1 MSGKFGSRTMS
12 PCGVDLAE
20 GEQRHRGARVDQ
32 RLDARRV
39 GGGRLVVDVD
49 LAALQGQADR
59 PAALEPEDGVDVG
72 TEQVERHEGGEVE
85 PGGADAAE
93 LQRRGAVDQVLGA
106 VDAGARAAVDHGA
119 GAVGQHRGE
128 VVEVVPHLGAA
139 EQPRNDARRR
149 ADQQV
154 RAVGLGARDEAV
166 GAGDALATGVVDRCE
181 AWLTGKCAGESL
193 ADEPGPGIGSTAL
206 RERDDDLD
214 GLAGEVPVAGGGGPA
229 QQPAAED
236 RRQDGQDAEDRHD
249 RGGRPPVGRWWV
261 GVRRGR
267 GGRAQGCV
275 LRHRLTSLCR
285 RPGNGRG
292 RRRD

>member
-1 MSGKFGSRTMS
+1 MSTS
-12 PCGVDLAE
+12 PRCRASPTGP
-20 GEQRHRGARVDQ
+20 
-32 RLDARRV
+32 
-39 GGGRLVVDVD
+39 
-49 LAALQGQADR
+49 R
-59 PAALEPEDGVDVG
+59 PSTQDGVDVG
-72 TEQVERHEGGEVE
+72 IEQVERHEGGEVE

-93 LQRRGAVDQVLGA
+93 LERRGAVHQILGA
-106 VDAGARAAVDHGA
+106 VDAGAGAGVDHGA

-128 VVEVVPHLGAA
+128 LVEVVLHLGAA

-166 GAGDALATGVVDRCE
+166 GAGDALAAGVVDRRE
-181 AWLTGKCAGESL
+181 TRLTGKRAGESL

-206 RERDDDLD
+206 REGDDDLD

-249 RGGRPPVGRWWV
+249 RGA
-261 GVRRGR
+261 VRRS
-267 GGRAQGCV
+267 GGGGSAFAVVVVVV
-275 LRHRLTSLCR
+275 LRDAFSGIGSPPCAGD
-285 RPGNGRG
+285 PGNGRG
-292 RRRD
+292 